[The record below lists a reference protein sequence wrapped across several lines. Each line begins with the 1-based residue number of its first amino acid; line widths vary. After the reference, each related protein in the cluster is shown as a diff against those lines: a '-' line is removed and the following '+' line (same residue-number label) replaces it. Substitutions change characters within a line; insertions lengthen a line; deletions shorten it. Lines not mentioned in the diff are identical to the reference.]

1 MLPRGF
7 RNVAHPDT
15 TSRPGDPQS
24 FQPTNQGGPPPGSEA
39 IPGGTVVAAG
49 GAAPSPA
56 AGTPRLPADGQ
67 PVPMPMPAPAPP
79 GGIPLVAPR
88 PLPAQPGPPTGSKPQ
103 PGTPPAPPPG
113 TIPGLPPGAIPTGQ
127 GAFADP
133 HLRSFPTV
141 TGDRLNLAPWEAP
154 ADRVVDLTRQ
164 LESLNAQNAVLA
176 ARIKE
181 LNAQA
186 AGREQARAEAA
197 REVDATAAAA
207 AKERAALEAQ
217 AAALRLRIKR
227 LEEDDLAF
235 LRAAIEALGRLLPPE
250 KKP

>member
-7 RNVAHPDT
+7 RNVASPP
-15 TSRPGDPQS
+15 TSAAPVDPVPPGNYQNYQPKAQAVPQS
-24 FQPTNQGGPPPGSEA
+24 GPDA
-39 IPGGTVVAAG
+39 IPGGTVVGAG
-49 GAAPSPA
+49 GAAPA
-56 AGTPRLPADGQ
+56 ASTPRLPADAQ
-67 PVPMPMPAPAPP
+67 PMPMPAPTPP

-88 PLPAQPGPPTGSKPQ
+88 PLPTQPAAPTGKPPQ
-103 PGTPPAPPPG
+103 PGAPG
-113 TIPGLPPGAIPTGQ
+113 AFPGLPPGAVPTGPT
-127 GAFADP
+127 AFADP
-133 HLRSFPTV
+133 HLRAFPTV

-164 LESLNAQNAVLA
+164 LEALNAQNTILM

-181 LNAQA
+181 LDAQS
-186 AGREQARAEAA
+186 AGREQALSEAA
-197 REVDATAAAA
+197 REVDATVAAA

-217 AAALRLRIKR
+217 AAALRLRIRR
-227 LEEDDLAF
+227 LEEDDIAF